1 MQRLGNDWL
10 DKQSDEVGAAKTL
23 HGSELKTAELVSSVR
38 QSFSFRLVHS
48 FVPNCSDSSLFPI
61 GTNECMLSCGNR
73 WPRTRT
79 KMTMETTAVAR
90 ATEAW
95 VTVTV
100 PGFNCAPL
108 PTFHRC
114 SPPVASRL
122 QVGAICHRVWS
133 ATLRRCNTRRP
144 TALGHKYVAHICY
157 VQPTQCFFIKCYMQP

>member
-10 DKQSDEVGAAKTL
+10 YKQSEEDGETYTR
-23 HGSELKTAELVSSVR
+23 HCSELKTAELVSSVR

-48 FVPNCSDSSLFPI
+48 FAPNCFDSSLFSS
-61 GTNECMLSCGNR
+61 GTNECMLSWGNR

-100 PGFNCAPL
+100 PGFNCAPHAYLSQMLTSGCQPTPSWGDIYVIVCGL
-108 PTFHRC
+108 PHLDDVTPGDRPHSAISTLPIFVMC
-114 SPPVASRL
+114 SPQNVFL
-122 QVGAICHRVWS
+122 
-133 ATLRRCNTRRP
+133 
-144 TALGHKYVAHICY
+144 
-157 VQPTQCFFIKCYMQP
+157 

>member
-10 DKQSDEVGAAKTL
+10 DKQSDEDGAAKTL

-48 FVPNCSDSSLFPI
+48 FVPNCFDSSLFSI
-61 GTNECMLSCGNR
+61 RTNECMPSCSYR
-73 WPRTRT
+73 WPRRRA
-79 KMTMETTAVAR
+79 KMTMATTAVAR
-90 ATEAW
+90 ATEA
-95 VTVTV
+95 V
-100 PGFNCAPL
+100 PRFNCAPL

-133 ATLRRCNTRRP
+133 ATLRRCNTRRLHSAIS
-144 TALGHKYVAHICY
+144 TLSIYVMCSPHN
-157 VQPTQCFFIKCYMQP
+157 VVL